1 MRFFA
6 ENGRIIFRLVLAV
19 FLIFALKPNLEKKQQ
34 GKPDAYGVG
43 GEVIPEKIIINEEM
57 AFEDVILEPEAFSRP
72 RVLIYDAY
80 VVKKGDMIGKLA
92 IEFGLN
98 QDTLISVNAIKN
110 TRLLQEKQIL
120 KIPNQDGI
128 LYPVQSG
135 DTLNSI
141 AEKNKSDPQAIQI
154 ANELFSEN
162 VKAGTSLFIPGGRLD
177 WMNLQ
182 EINGDLFLWPVF
194 GSITSYYGYR
204 NDPFTGSR
212 SFHSGLDISARMGS
226 PVRAAMAGRVS
237 TVGYDDVRGNYV
249 VISHHSGY
257 RTLYGHMSVIRTK
270 TGAYVGTLEQ
280 IGDVGSTG
288 QSTGPHVHFTVYK
301 DGVTV
306 NPRTLMK

>member
-1 MRFFA
+1 MRKV
-6 ENGRIIFRLVLAV
+6 RIFFRLALVLCIV
-19 FLIFALKPNLEKKQQ
+19 VFALKPVFKKKPQEK
-34 GKPDAYGVG
+34 PPAYGLG
-43 GEVIPEKIIINEEM
+43 GGTLPEIIINSEEPV
-57 AFEDVILEPEAFSRP
+57 FENVILEPESFSRP
-72 RVLIYDAY
+72 RILVYDAY
-80 VVKKGDMIGKLA
+80 TVKKGDMIGKLA
-92 IEFGLN
+92 VEFGLN

-135 DTLNSI
+135 DTLFSI

-162 VKAGTSLFIPGGRLD
+162 VKAGTALFIPGGRLD
-177 WMNLQ
+177 YANLQ

-194 GSITSYYGYR
+194 GSITSPYGYR
-204 NDPFTGSR
+204 SDPFTGSR
-212 SFHSGLDISARMGS
+212 LFHSGLDISARMGS
-226 PVRAAMAGRVS
+226 PVRAAMAGRVN
-237 TVGYDDVRGNYV
+237 TVAYDDIRGNYV

-270 TGAYVGTLEQ
+270 VGAYVGTLEQ

-288 QSTGPHVHFTVYK
+288 QSTGPHVHFTVFK

-306 NPRTLMK
+306 NPRVLMK